1 MAMVALNFGVRW
13 GIWTPSRPALFV
25 AKVRAGKDIKRALLV
40 E

>member
-1 MAMVALNFGVRW
+1 MAMVALDFGIRVS
-13 GIWTPSRPALFV
+13 IWTPSRPAPFV